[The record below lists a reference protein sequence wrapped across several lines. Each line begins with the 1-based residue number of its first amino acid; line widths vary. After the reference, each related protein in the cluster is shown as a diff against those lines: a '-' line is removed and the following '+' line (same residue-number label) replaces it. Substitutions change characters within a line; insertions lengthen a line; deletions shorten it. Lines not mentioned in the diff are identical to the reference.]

1 MMASRLTLFKK
12 FENEEYVSKND
23 LAQITDYICGN
34 LNNWMPNYQYWYNM
48 YSYTSKAYI
57 VFGGEKK
64 EVINRSQN
72 GGRQFVKII

>member
-1 MMASRLTLFKK
+1 MASRLTLFKK

-57 VFGGEKK
+57 VFSGEKK